1 MWQERACDPEHR
13 GAHDTVPTTV
23 APRRLAN
30 RREVVV
36 RGGKT
41 PKSLKIRIAYA
52 DAVWKNRK
60 HNMSSYYAKSD
71 RRAFVAEVPAHYGL
85 MV

>member
-36 RGGKT
+36 RGKT

-60 HNMSSYYAKSD
+60 HNMSSYLPKSD
-71 RRAFVAEVPAHYGL
+71 WRAFVAEVPAHYGL